1 MKSQVFK
8 ICGNLLLKLLEG
20 ETPVTLSNIKEIK
33 KLLPMLN
40 DNIKCG
46 NSLIDDKKYSDNKTF
61 VWEREFKEIMD
72 SGGFEVVIGNPPYI
86 NMQTLKDFQKYCDF
100 SRFPNSTL
108 LPHFIHADVWDK
120 KTVEP
125 LIADNSNKP
134 LALLCDG
141 GNKPKEMQTF
151 TPLLSVGDFAIVHDW
166 GNEVSDADLVGLPIE
181 MILRQECESLKSLTR
196 FFKRI

>member
-1 MKSQVFK
+1 MSILQ
-8 ICGNLLLKLLEG
+8 
-20 ETPVTLSNIKEIK
+20 NIKNNNPSDIWNTSYCTIQAVQAWQDLMLWEGFLNFSEPKAIVEIGT
-33 KLLPMLN
+33 LQGGL
-40 DNIKCG
+40 
-46 NSLIDDKKYSDNKTF
+46 SLYLKHQA
-61 VWEREFKEIMD
+61 D
-72 SGGFEVVIGNPPYI
+72 SRKAKFFTI
-86 NMQTLKDFQKYCDF
+86 DFQKYCDF